1 MEIVATHKGTD
12 FDALASVVVDTN
24 RWSRLGGLNQLED
37 KKDLERKAD
46 QKILTAFVSPAYSQ
60 KQKALLI
67 RRSEARA
74 HGG

>member
-1 MEIVATHKGTD
+1 
-12 FDALASVVVDTN
+12 
-24 RWSRLGGLNQLED
+24 LGGLNQLED

-46 QKILTAFVSPAYSQ
+46 QKILTAFVSPANSQ